1 MTSNASLLLSNR
13 LKFRWP
19 TVAGPP
25 FLQTFRAELS
35 WFYWALVSYVRI
47 QILLHNVIPTLQ
59 GILCA
64 YVTISGLWGR
74 THLNIFRSLH
84 VQLRMLKF
92 CPCYHDAKMSRASS
106 CHFLNVHLQ
115 EWGIKDTR
123 RSTAVQAH
131 FREQTLSLVWCNTM
145 LSTLLLLLSI
155 FAPAGMTHHHGG
167 CLPDFHSQ
175 NLERTLEVASFANH
189 CL

>member
-74 THLNIFRSLH
+74 THLNVFRSLH

-131 FREQTLSLVWCNTM
+131 SGNKHCPLFGVLQCWVLFFCYCLYLHQQDDTSHAWEDIGGSIFCQPLSLSATGPV
-145 LSTLLLLLSI
+145 LLW
-155 FAPAGMTHHHGG
+155 
-167 CLPDFHSQ
+167 
-175 NLERTLEVASFANH
+175 
-189 CL
+189 